1 MTSANEGINVAI
13 QNFSPNFSRK
23 YFEKFPEL
31 SIVIT
36 IALAY
41 LFSRAEFVVVI
52 EIINPEGKMKYK
64 KFSAPRLTVSVSGGG
79 AGVDSA

>member
-1 MTSANEGINVAI
+1 MAIFSVHVPETTTEDDEIFRMGSKVIRVAITSPNEGINVAI

-36 IALAY
+36 IALAC
-41 LFSRAEFVVVI
+41 LFSVP
-52 EIINPEGKMKYK
+52 N
-64 KFSAPRLTVSVSGGG
+64 S
-79 AGVDSA
+79 